1 MQAMPFNK
9 DRERDAREASQ
20 NVTLMLT
27 ELSRVHFRLL
37 ACFTKDETIEKWD
50 MEITEIMERIFQA
63 IKEPE

>member
-1 MQAMPFNK
+1 MSQHQ
-9 DRERDAREASQ
+9 DRQRDAREASQ

-50 MEITEIMERIFQA
+50 MEITDVMERIYQA
-63 IKEPE
+63 IKEQD